1 MGNKKVIQ
9 TLLVII
15 TTMLLIITSF
25 SFSIASSEISNT
37 DENNTNNELK
47 KDANQINNQT
57 ENETNTIKSL
67 TLNEQKD
74 QVQEQLNNAND
85 QLSYVENELS
95 EKMMSIQKIE
105 DRISKYKSELDK
117 VNGEYSKIEKE
128 VNEAEENLSVIQ
140 NEYNKK
146 DKMLKKRLVD
156 LYKRGQTSYLA
167 VLLGS
172 RDILEFIS
180 NYFVVQ
186 AIVKYDSKEIE
197 ALDET
202 KKQIEKT
209 TNELKEKKA
218 NMKLIKAEAEKQ
230 TVIYTNTKTILENE
244 KSSLNDSEQALLAE
258 IDSYKK
264 QQEEINNLIQ
274 YQIRSST
281 YELQYSGGVMV
292 WPTLNSSY
300 ITSPFG
306 TRMHPIQGI
315 VKNHAG
321 IDIGGQTGDPIYAS
335 ADGIIIYSNFNTG
348 GYGNMVMIDHGYDSS
363 GNHIV
368 TLYGHGSKLLKNVGD
383 IVKKGDEVMQVGST
397 GNSTGPHVHFEVR
410 ENGIA
415 VDPKKYLSST
425 QN

>member
-1 MGNKKVIQ
+1 MSNNKILH
-9 TLLVII
+9 TILTII
-15 TTMLLIITSF
+15 IIMLLILAFF
-25 SFSIASSEISNT
+25 SNTFASTQIASKDLSNSNISGQENSTGFTNSSEQ
-37 DENNTNNELK
+37 TNSV
-47 KDANQINNQT
+47 
-57 ENETNTIKSL
+57 KSL
-67 TLNEQKD
+67 TLNEQKN

-85 QLSYVENELS
+85 QLSYVEDELS

-105 DRISKYKSELDK
+105 DRISEYKSKLDK
-117 VNGEYSKIEKE
+117 VNGEYDKIEKE
-128 VNEAEENLSVIQ
+128 VNEAEESLQKVEA
-140 NEYNKK
+140 EYNKK
-146 DKMLKKRLVD
+146 DKTLKKRLVD

-172 RDILEFIS
+172 RDMLEFIS
-180 NYFVVQ
+180 NYFVIQ
-186 AIVKYDSKEIE
+186 AIVKYDSKEIK
-197 ALDET
+197 AVDDA

-244 KSSLNDSEQALLAE
+244 KASLNDSEQALLSE

-281 YELQYSGGVMV
+281 YELQYSGGIMA
-292 WPTLNSSY
+292 WPTLSSSY

-306 TRMHPIQGI
+306 TRIHPIQGI
-315 VKNHAG
+315 IKNHAG
-321 IDIGGQTGDPIYAS
+321 IDIGGKMSDPIYAA
-335 ADGIIIYSNFNTG
+335 ADGVIIYSNFNNG

-383 IVKKGDEVMQVGST
+383 VVKKGDTIMEVGST

-410 ENGIA
+410 ENGVA
-415 VDPKKYLSST
+415 VDPKKYLDSNS
-425 QN
+425 N